1 MESLFTGLFVTWCY
15 FSYCNYERETFKG
28 TSYQLFY
35 FLTTAF
41 SLAFVSSTMVV
52 LIQGVKVETNYD
64 GQISMLW
71 SLTLYEIFKD
81 YLVYRPKRSDYDLI
95 ACKTN

>member
-1 MESLFTGLFVTWCY
+1 
-15 FSYCNYERETFKG
+15 
-28 TSYQLFY
+28 
-35 FLTTAF
+35 
-41 SLAFVSSTMVV
+41 MVV
-52 LIQGVKVETNYD
+52 LVQGVKVETNYD